1 MVDAG
6 RVDAAV
12 AGRVTMVGE
21 AVAEVAAVEVVAA
34 EEEVVPAVQVAAA
47 VVVAAAEDGEAGAV
61 EVEVA
66 GGGW

>member
-1 MVDAG
+1 VAEVAAVVDAG

-12 AGRVTMVGE
+12 AGRVA
-21 AVAEVAAVEVVAA
+21 AVAEGVEEVAPAVE
-34 EEEVVPAVQVAAA
+34 VAAA
-47 VVVAAAEDGEAGAV
+47 VVVAVAEDGEAGEV